1 MAYPHKRHR
10 FQKFIVFLFA
20 IVIILLVG
28 YFVALPKIKTKA
40 AGVVA
45 EKLLE
50 SQITSDTSAIA
61 GVNAQ
66 EILDAMNDTD
76 RATVDQII
84 TNHMSADT
92 MKEASSY
99 ITSGDTAGLKQ
110 FAKDTLTAS
119 ELEQIKELY
128 NKYFPNGAG
137 SIFTFEIKGDAE
149 TAKKFTESL
158 ELFSLL
164 ANVADVKSLVIHP
177 ASTTHSQLSEEE
189 LLEGGIKPN
198 TIRLSIGT
206 EHIDDIIADLEHG
219 FQAVK

>member
-28 YFVALPKIKTKA
+28 YFVALPKIKTRA

-66 EILDAMNDTD
+66 EILDAMSDTD

-110 FAKDTLTAS
+110 YAKDTLTAS

-128 NKYFPNGAG
+128 NKY
-137 SIFTFEIKGDAE
+137 KGQI
-149 TAKKFTESL
+149 SL
-158 ELFSLL
+158 
-164 ANVADVKSLVIHP
+164 K
-177 ASTTHSQLSEEE
+177 
-189 LLEGGIKPN
+189 
-198 TIRLSIGT
+198 
-206 EHIDDIIADLEHG
+206 
-219 FQAVK
+219 

>member
-20 IVIILLVG
+20 IVIILLVSQ
-28 YFVALPKIKTKA
+28 FVALPKIKTKA
-40 AGVVA
+40 TGIVA

-128 NKYFPNGAG
+128 NKY
-137 SIFTFEIKGDAE
+137 KGQVSM
-149 TAKKFTESL
+149 K
-158 ELFSLL
+158 
-164 ANVADVKSLVIHP
+164 
-177 ASTTHSQLSEEE
+177 
-189 LLEGGIKPN
+189 
-198 TIRLSIGT
+198 
-206 EHIDDIIADLEHG
+206 
-219 FQAVK
+219 

>member
-20 IVIILLVG
+20 IVIILLVS

-40 AGVVA
+40 TGIVA

-50 SQITSDTSAIA
+50 SQMTSDTSAIA

-66 EILDAMNDTD
+66 EILDAMSDTD

-110 FAKDTLTAS
+110 YAKDTLTAS

-128 NKYFPNGAG
+128 NKY
-137 SIFTFEIKGDAE
+137 KGQVSM
-149 TAKKFTESL
+149 K
-158 ELFSLL
+158 
-164 ANVADVKSLVIHP
+164 
-177 ASTTHSQLSEEE
+177 
-189 LLEGGIKPN
+189 
-198 TIRLSIGT
+198 
-206 EHIDDIIADLEHG
+206 
-219 FQAVK
+219 

>member
-20 IVIILLVG
+20 IVIILLVS
-28 YFVALPKIKTKA
+28 YFVALPNIKTKA

-50 SQITSDTSAIA
+50 SQIKADTSAIA

-128 NKYFPNGAG
+128 NKY
-137 SIFTFEIKGDAE
+137 KGQVSM
-149 TAKKFTESL
+149 K
-158 ELFSLL
+158 
-164 ANVADVKSLVIHP
+164 
-177 ASTTHSQLSEEE
+177 
-189 LLEGGIKPN
+189 
-198 TIRLSIGT
+198 
-206 EHIDDIIADLEHG
+206 
-219 FQAVK
+219 

>member
-20 IVIILLVG
+20 IVIILLVS

-40 AGVVA
+40 TGIVA

-66 EILDAMNDTD
+66 EILDAMSDTA

-84 TNHMSADT
+84 TNHMSADA

-128 NKYFPNGAG
+128 NKY
-137 SIFTFEIKGDAE
+137 KGQVSM
-149 TAKKFTESL
+149 K
-158 ELFSLL
+158 
-164 ANVADVKSLVIHP
+164 
-177 ASTTHSQLSEEE
+177 
-189 LLEGGIKPN
+189 
-198 TIRLSIGT
+198 
-206 EHIDDIIADLEHG
+206 
-219 FQAVK
+219 

>member
-20 IVIILLVG
+20 IVIILLVN

-110 FAKDTLTAS
+110 YAKDTLTAS

-128 NKYFPNGAG
+128 NKY
-137 SIFTFEIKGDAE
+137 KGQVSM
-149 TAKKFTESL
+149 K
-158 ELFSLL
+158 
-164 ANVADVKSLVIHP
+164 
-177 ASTTHSQLSEEE
+177 
-189 LLEGGIKPN
+189 
-198 TIRLSIGT
+198 
-206 EHIDDIIADLEHG
+206 
-219 FQAVK
+219 

>member
-10 FQKFIVFLFA
+10 FQKFIVFLIA

-128 NKYFPNGAG
+128 NKY
-137 SIFTFEIKGDAE
+137 KGQV
-149 TAKKFTESL
+149 SL
-158 ELFSLL
+158 
-164 ANVADVKSLVIHP
+164 K
-177 ASTTHSQLSEEE
+177 
-189 LLEGGIKPN
+189 
-198 TIRLSIGT
+198 
-206 EHIDDIIADLEHG
+206 
-219 FQAVK
+219 

>member
-20 IVIILLVG
+20 IVIILLVS
-28 YFVALPKIKTKA
+28 YFVALPKIETIA

-128 NKYFPNGAG
+128 NKY
-137 SIFTFEIKGDAE
+137 KGQVSM
-149 TAKKFTESL
+149 K
-158 ELFSLL
+158 
-164 ANVADVKSLVIHP
+164 
-177 ASTTHSQLSEEE
+177 
-189 LLEGGIKPN
+189 
-198 TIRLSIGT
+198 
-206 EHIDDIIADLEHG
+206 
-219 FQAVK
+219 

>member
-20 IVIILLVG
+20 IVIILLVS

-40 AGVVA
+40 TGIVA

-50 SQITSDTSAIA
+50 SQITSDTSAIT

-110 FAKDTLTAS
+110 YAKDTLTAS

-128 NKYFPNGAG
+128 NKY
-137 SIFTFEIKGDAE
+137 KGQVSM
-149 TAKKFTESL
+149 K
-158 ELFSLL
+158 
-164 ANVADVKSLVIHP
+164 
-177 ASTTHSQLSEEE
+177 
-189 LLEGGIKPN
+189 
-198 TIRLSIGT
+198 
-206 EHIDDIIADLEHG
+206 
-219 FQAVK
+219 

>member
-28 YFVALPKIKTKA
+28 YFVALPKIKTRA
-40 AGVVA
+40 TGVVA

-66 EILDAMNDTD
+66 EILDAMSDTD

-110 FAKDTLTAS
+110 YAKDTLTAS

-128 NKYFPNGAG
+128 NKY
-137 SIFTFEIKGDAE
+137 KGQI
-149 TAKKFTESL
+149 S
-158 ELFSLL
+158 
-164 ANVADVKSLVIHP
+164 VK
-177 ASTTHSQLSEEE
+177 
-189 LLEGGIKPN
+189 
-198 TIRLSIGT
+198 
-206 EHIDDIIADLEHG
+206 
-219 FQAVK
+219 

>member
-40 AGVVA
+40 TRIVA

-66 EILDAMNDTD
+66 EILDAMSDTD

-110 FAKDTLTAS
+110 YAKDTLTAS

-128 NKYFPNGAG
+128 NKY
-137 SIFTFEIKGDAE
+137 KGQVSM
-149 TAKKFTESL
+149 K
-158 ELFSLL
+158 
-164 ANVADVKSLVIHP
+164 
-177 ASTTHSQLSEEE
+177 
-189 LLEGGIKPN
+189 
-198 TIRLSIGT
+198 
-206 EHIDDIIADLEHG
+206 
-219 FQAVK
+219 

>member
-20 IVIILLVG
+20 IVIILLVS

-40 AGVVA
+40 TGIVA

-66 EILDAMNDTD
+66 EILDAMSDTD

-110 FAKDTLTAS
+110 YAKDTLTAS
-119 ELEQIKELY
+119 ELEQMKELY
-128 NKYFPNGAG
+128 NKY
-137 SIFTFEIKGDAE
+137 KGQVSM
-149 TAKKFTESL
+149 K
-158 ELFSLL
+158 
-164 ANVADVKSLVIHP
+164 
-177 ASTTHSQLSEEE
+177 
-189 LLEGGIKPN
+189 
-198 TIRLSIGT
+198 
-206 EHIDDIIADLEHG
+206 
-219 FQAVK
+219 

>member
-20 IVIILLVG
+20 IVIILLVS

-40 AGVVA
+40 TGIVA

-61 GVNAQ
+61 SVNAQ
-66 EILDAMNDTD
+66 EILDAMSDTD

-128 NKYFPNGAG
+128 NKY
-137 SIFTFEIKGDAE
+137 KGQVSM
-149 TAKKFTESL
+149 K
-158 ELFSLL
+158 
-164 ANVADVKSLVIHP
+164 
-177 ASTTHSQLSEEE
+177 
-189 LLEGGIKPN
+189 
-198 TIRLSIGT
+198 
-206 EHIDDIIADLEHG
+206 
-219 FQAVK
+219 

>member
-20 IVIILLVG
+20 IVIILLVS

-40 AGVVA
+40 TGIVA

-50 SQITSDTSAIA
+50 SQIPSDTSAIA

-84 TNHMSADT
+84 TNHMSADA

-128 NKYFPNGAG
+128 NKY
-137 SIFTFEIKGDAE
+137 KGQVSM
-149 TAKKFTESL
+149 K
-158 ELFSLL
+158 
-164 ANVADVKSLVIHP
+164 
-177 ASTTHSQLSEEE
+177 
-189 LLEGGIKPN
+189 
-198 TIRLSIGT
+198 
-206 EHIDDIIADLEHG
+206 
-219 FQAVK
+219 

>member
-20 IVIILLVG
+20 IVIILLVS

-40 AGVVA
+40 TGIVA

-66 EILDAMNDTD
+66 EILDAMSDTD

-110 FAKDTLTAS
+110 YAKDTLTAS
-119 ELEQIKELY
+119 ELKQIKELY
-128 NKYFPNGAG
+128 NKY
-137 SIFTFEIKGDAE
+137 KGQVSM
-149 TAKKFTESL
+149 K
-158 ELFSLL
+158 
-164 ANVADVKSLVIHP
+164 
-177 ASTTHSQLSEEE
+177 
-189 LLEGGIKPN
+189 
-198 TIRLSIGT
+198 
-206 EHIDDIIADLEHG
+206 
-219 FQAVK
+219 

>member
-40 AGVVA
+40 TGIVA

-66 EILDAMNDTD
+66 EILDVMHDTD
-76 RATVDQII
+76 SANVDQII

-110 FAKDTLTAS
+110 YAKDTLTAS

-128 NKYFPNGAG
+128 NKY
-137 SIFTFEIKGDAE
+137 KGQVSM
-149 TAKKFTESL
+149 K
-158 ELFSLL
+158 
-164 ANVADVKSLVIHP
+164 
-177 ASTTHSQLSEEE
+177 
-189 LLEGGIKPN
+189 
-198 TIRLSIGT
+198 
-206 EHIDDIIADLEHG
+206 
-219 FQAVK
+219 

>member
-20 IVIILLVG
+20 IVIILLVS

-40 AGVVA
+40 TGIVA

-66 EILDAMNDTD
+66 EILDAMSDTD

-110 FAKDTLTAS
+110 YAKDTLTAS
-119 ELEQIKELY
+119 ELEQTKELY
-128 NKYFPNGAG
+128 NKY
-137 SIFTFEIKGDAE
+137 KGQVSM
-149 TAKKFTESL
+149 K
-158 ELFSLL
+158 
-164 ANVADVKSLVIHP
+164 
-177 ASTTHSQLSEEE
+177 
-189 LLEGGIKPN
+189 
-198 TIRLSIGT
+198 
-206 EHIDDIIADLEHG
+206 
-219 FQAVK
+219 

>member
-10 FQKFIVFLFA
+10 FQKFIVFLIA

-28 YFVALPKIKTKA
+28 YFVALPKIKTRA

-66 EILDAMNDTD
+66 EILDAMSDTD

-110 FAKDTLTAS
+110 YAKDTLTAS

-128 NKYFPNGAG
+128 NKYKG
-137 SIFTFEIKGDAE
+137 TF
-149 TAKKFTESL
+149 
-158 ELFSLL
+158 
-164 ANVADVKSLVIHP
+164 
-177 ASTTHSQLSEEE
+177 Q
-189 LLEGGIKPN
+189 
-198 TIRLSIGT
+198 
-206 EHIDDIIADLEHG
+206 
-219 FQAVK
+219 

>member
-40 AGVVA
+40 TGVVA

-66 EILDAMNDTD
+66 EILDAMSDTD

-110 FAKDTLTAS
+110 YAKDTLTAS

-128 NKYFPNGAG
+128 NKY
-137 SIFTFEIKGDAE
+137 KGQV
-149 TAKKFTESL
+149 S
-158 ELFSLL
+158 
-164 ANVADVKSLVIHP
+164 VK
-177 ASTTHSQLSEEE
+177 
-189 LLEGGIKPN
+189 
-198 TIRLSIGT
+198 
-206 EHIDDIIADLEHG
+206 
-219 FQAVK
+219 

>member
-50 SQITSDTSAIA
+50 SQITSDTSAIV

-128 NKYFPNGAG
+128 NKY
-137 SIFTFEIKGDAE
+137 KGQVSM
-149 TAKKFTESL
+149 K
-158 ELFSLL
+158 
-164 ANVADVKSLVIHP
+164 
-177 ASTTHSQLSEEE
+177 
-189 LLEGGIKPN
+189 
-198 TIRLSIGT
+198 
-206 EHIDDIIADLEHG
+206 
-219 FQAVK
+219 

>member
-1 MAYPHKRHR
+1 MAYPHKRYR

-40 AGVVA
+40 TGIVA

-66 EILDAMNDTD
+66 EILDAMSDTD

-110 FAKDTLTAS
+110 YAKDTLTAS

-128 NKYFPNGAG
+128 NKY
-137 SIFTFEIKGDAE
+137 KGQVSM
-149 TAKKFTESL
+149 K
-158 ELFSLL
+158 
-164 ANVADVKSLVIHP
+164 
-177 ASTTHSQLSEEE
+177 
-189 LLEGGIKPN
+189 
-198 TIRLSIGT
+198 
-206 EHIDDIIADLEHG
+206 
-219 FQAVK
+219 

>member
-92 MKEASSY
+92 MN
-99 ITSGDTAGLKQ
+99 
-110 FAKDTLTAS
+110 AS

-128 NKYFPNGAG
+128 NKY
-137 SIFTFEIKGDAE
+137 KGQVSM
-149 TAKKFTESL
+149 K
-158 ELFSLL
+158 
-164 ANVADVKSLVIHP
+164 
-177 ASTTHSQLSEEE
+177 
-189 LLEGGIKPN
+189 
-198 TIRLSIGT
+198 
-206 EHIDDIIADLEHG
+206 
-219 FQAVK
+219 

>member
-10 FQKFIVFLFA
+10 FQKFIVFLIA
-20 IVIILLVG
+20 IVIILLVS
-28 YFVALPKIKTKA
+28 YFSALPKIKTKA

-66 EILDAMNDTD
+66 EILDSMNDTD

-128 NKYFPNGAG
+128 NKY
-137 SIFTFEIKGDAE
+137 KGQVSM
-149 TAKKFTESL
+149 K
-158 ELFSLL
+158 
-164 ANVADVKSLVIHP
+164 
-177 ASTTHSQLSEEE
+177 
-189 LLEGGIKPN
+189 
-198 TIRLSIGT
+198 
-206 EHIDDIIADLEHG
+206 
-219 FQAVK
+219 

>member
-28 YFVALPKIKTKA
+28 YFVALPKIKTRA
-40 AGVVA
+40 TGVVA

-66 EILDAMNDTD
+66 EILDAMSDTD

-110 FAKDTLTAS
+110 YAKDTLTAS

-128 NKYFPNGAG
+128 NKY
-137 SIFTFEIKGDAE
+137 KGQV
-149 TAKKFTESL
+149 SL
-158 ELFSLL
+158 
-164 ANVADVKSLVIHP
+164 K
-177 ASTTHSQLSEEE
+177 
-189 LLEGGIKPN
+189 
-198 TIRLSIGT
+198 
-206 EHIDDIIADLEHG
+206 
-219 FQAVK
+219 

>member
-20 IVIILLVG
+20 IVIILLVS

-40 AGVVA
+40 TGIVA

-84 TNHMSADT
+84 KNHMSADT

-110 FAKDTLTAS
+110 YAKDTLTAS

-128 NKYFPNGAG
+128 NKY
-137 SIFTFEIKGDAE
+137 KGQVSM
-149 TAKKFTESL
+149 K
-158 ELFSLL
+158 
-164 ANVADVKSLVIHP
+164 
-177 ASTTHSQLSEEE
+177 
-189 LLEGGIKPN
+189 
-198 TIRLSIGT
+198 
-206 EHIDDIIADLEHG
+206 
-219 FQAVK
+219 

>member
-10 FQKFIVFLFA
+10 FQKFIVFLIA

-66 EILDAMNDTD
+66 EILDAMSDTD

-110 FAKDTLTAS
+110 YAKDTLTAS

-128 NKYFPNGAG
+128 NKY
-137 SIFTFEIKGDAE
+137 KGQISM
-149 TAKKFTESL
+149 K
-158 ELFSLL
+158 
-164 ANVADVKSLVIHP
+164 
-177 ASTTHSQLSEEE
+177 
-189 LLEGGIKPN
+189 
-198 TIRLSIGT
+198 
-206 EHIDDIIADLEHG
+206 
-219 FQAVK
+219 

>member
-1 MAYPHKRHR
+1 MAYPHNRHR

-20 IVIILLVG
+20 IVIILLVS

-40 AGVVA
+40 TGIVA

-66 EILDAMNDTD
+66 EILDAMSDTD

-110 FAKDTLTAS
+110 YAKDTLTAS

-128 NKYFPNGAG
+128 NKY
-137 SIFTFEIKGDAE
+137 KGQVSM
-149 TAKKFTESL
+149 K
-158 ELFSLL
+158 
-164 ANVADVKSLVIHP
+164 
-177 ASTTHSQLSEEE
+177 
-189 LLEGGIKPN
+189 
-198 TIRLSIGT
+198 
-206 EHIDDIIADLEHG
+206 
-219 FQAVK
+219 

>member
-20 IVIILLVG
+20 IVIILLVS
-28 YFVALPKIKTKA
+28 YFVALPKIKAKA
-40 AGVVA
+40 TGIVA

-66 EILDAMNDTD
+66 EILDAMSDTD

-110 FAKDTLTAS
+110 YAKDTLTAS

-128 NKYFPNGAG
+128 NKY
-137 SIFTFEIKGDAE
+137 KGQVSM
-149 TAKKFTESL
+149 K
-158 ELFSLL
+158 
-164 ANVADVKSLVIHP
+164 
-177 ASTTHSQLSEEE
+177 
-189 LLEGGIKPN
+189 
-198 TIRLSIGT
+198 
-206 EHIDDIIADLEHG
+206 
-219 FQAVK
+219 

>member
-10 FQKFIVFLFA
+10 LQKFMVFLFA
-20 IVIILLVG
+20 IVIILLVS

-40 AGVVA
+40 TGIVA

-110 FAKDTLTAS
+110 YAKDTLTAS

-128 NKYFPNGAG
+128 NKY
-137 SIFTFEIKGDAE
+137 KGQVSM
-149 TAKKFTESL
+149 K
-158 ELFSLL
+158 
-164 ANVADVKSLVIHP
+164 
-177 ASTTHSQLSEEE
+177 
-189 LLEGGIKPN
+189 
-198 TIRLSIGT
+198 
-206 EHIDDIIADLEHG
+206 
-219 FQAVK
+219 

>member
-20 IVIILLVG
+20 IVIILLVS

-40 AGVVA
+40 TGIVA

-76 RATVDQII
+76 RASVDQII
-84 TNHMSADT
+84 TNHMSADA

-128 NKYFPNGAG
+128 NKY
-137 SIFTFEIKGDAE
+137 KGQVSM
-149 TAKKFTESL
+149 K
-158 ELFSLL
+158 
-164 ANVADVKSLVIHP
+164 
-177 ASTTHSQLSEEE
+177 
-189 LLEGGIKPN
+189 
-198 TIRLSIGT
+198 
-206 EHIDDIIADLEHG
+206 
-219 FQAVK
+219 

>member
-20 IVIILLVG
+20 IVIILLVS
-28 YFVALPKIKTKA
+28 YFVDLPKIKTKA

-110 FAKDTLTAS
+110 FAKDSLTAS

-128 NKYFPNGAG
+128 NKY
-137 SIFTFEIKGDAE
+137 KGQVSM
-149 TAKKFTESL
+149 K
-158 ELFSLL
+158 
-164 ANVADVKSLVIHP
+164 
-177 ASTTHSQLSEEE
+177 
-189 LLEGGIKPN
+189 
-198 TIRLSIGT
+198 
-206 EHIDDIIADLEHG
+206 
-219 FQAVK
+219 

>member
-10 FQKFIVFLFA
+10 FQKFDCFSDRYRDYFTSQLFCCLA
-20 IVIILLVG
+20 
-28 YFVALPKIKTKA
+28 KNKTKA

-66 EILDAMNDTD
+66 EILDSMNDTD

-128 NKYFPNGAG
+128 NKY
-137 SIFTFEIKGDAE
+137 KGQVSM
-149 TAKKFTESL
+149 K
-158 ELFSLL
+158 
-164 ANVADVKSLVIHP
+164 
-177 ASTTHSQLSEEE
+177 
-189 LLEGGIKPN
+189 
-198 TIRLSIGT
+198 
-206 EHIDDIIADLEHG
+206 
-219 FQAVK
+219 

>member
-10 FQKFIVFLFA
+10 FQKFIVFLIA

-50 SQITSDTSAIA
+50 SQITSDTSAIT

-128 NKYFPNGAG
+128 NKY
-137 SIFTFEIKGDAE
+137 KGQVSM
-149 TAKKFTESL
+149 K
-158 ELFSLL
+158 
-164 ANVADVKSLVIHP
+164 
-177 ASTTHSQLSEEE
+177 
-189 LLEGGIKPN
+189 
-198 TIRLSIGT
+198 
-206 EHIDDIIADLEHG
+206 
-219 FQAVK
+219 

>member
-40 AGVVA
+40 TGIVA

-50 SQITSDTSAIA
+50 SQITSDTSAIS

-66 EILDAMNDTD
+66 EILDAMSDTD

-110 FAKDTLTAS
+110 YAKDTLTAS

-128 NKYFPNGAG
+128 NKY
-137 SIFTFEIKGDAE
+137 KGQVSM
-149 TAKKFTESL
+149 K
-158 ELFSLL
+158 
-164 ANVADVKSLVIHP
+164 
-177 ASTTHSQLSEEE
+177 
-189 LLEGGIKPN
+189 
-198 TIRLSIGT
+198 
-206 EHIDDIIADLEHG
+206 
-219 FQAVK
+219 

>member
-20 IVIILLVG
+20 IVIILLVSF
-28 YFVALPKIKTKA
+28 FVPFPKIKTKA

-128 NKYFPNGAG
+128 NKY
-137 SIFTFEIKGDAE
+137 KGQVSM
-149 TAKKFTESL
+149 K
-158 ELFSLL
+158 
-164 ANVADVKSLVIHP
+164 
-177 ASTTHSQLSEEE
+177 
-189 LLEGGIKPN
+189 
-198 TIRLSIGT
+198 
-206 EHIDDIIADLEHG
+206 
-219 FQAVK
+219 

>member
-20 IVIILLVG
+20 IVIILLVS

-40 AGVVA
+40 TGIVA

-128 NKYFPNGAG
+128 NKY
-137 SIFTFEIKGDAE
+137 KGQISM
-149 TAKKFTESL
+149 K
-158 ELFSLL
+158 
-164 ANVADVKSLVIHP
+164 
-177 ASTTHSQLSEEE
+177 
-189 LLEGGIKPN
+189 
-198 TIRLSIGT
+198 
-206 EHIDDIIADLEHG
+206 
-219 FQAVK
+219 

>member
-20 IVIILLVG
+20 IVIILLVS

-40 AGVVA
+40 TGIVA

-61 GVNAQ
+61 GVNAH
-66 EILDAMNDTD
+66 EILDAMSDTD

-110 FAKDTLTAS
+110 YAKDTLTAS

-128 NKYFPNGAG
+128 NKY
-137 SIFTFEIKGDAE
+137 KGQVSM
-149 TAKKFTESL
+149 K
-158 ELFSLL
+158 
-164 ANVADVKSLVIHP
+164 
-177 ASTTHSQLSEEE
+177 
-189 LLEGGIKPN
+189 
-198 TIRLSIGT
+198 
-206 EHIDDIIADLEHG
+206 
-219 FQAVK
+219 